1 MRDMKTMTSEL
12 KYFEAQ
18 LQHHANQIKL
28 YGNWIVEHQK
38 EYDLCEQKI
47 QEIKQ
52 RNEEDMKDDN
62 N

>member
-1 MRDMKTMTSEL
+1 MTYELTSEL
-12 KYFEAQ
+12 KFFEMQ

-38 EYDLCEQKI
+38 EYDFCEKKI

-52 RNEEDMKDDN
+52 RNEEDME
-62 N
+62 